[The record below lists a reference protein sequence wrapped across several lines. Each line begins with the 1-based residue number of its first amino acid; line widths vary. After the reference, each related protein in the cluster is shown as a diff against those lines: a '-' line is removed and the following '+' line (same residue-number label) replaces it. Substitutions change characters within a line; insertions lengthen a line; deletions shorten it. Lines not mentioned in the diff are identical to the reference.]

1 MGRSYSA
8 LRASHEKKAALASK
22 AAGANHKRRL
32 TMALK
37 EKGAPRAMWDPPRMS
52 VTPLPNT
59 PPTEKSKPKKMN
71 QAAIQKIKDERSS
84 ELSSGRS
91 LRSST
96 TSAAAKVTENVKTAV
111 GNVKKA
117 AKAAIQKIKDELSS
131 ESPPK
136 STVPLPI
143 TSSASA
149 SNEPRSGRTLRS
161 STASPSAPG
170 MSNTA
175 AIQKLKE
182 ELSADI
188 ELSADMESTA
198 GRTEKIKGE
207 PSVELPSAA
216 TLGPSPPTTASKSK
230 KPRSGKTRRS
240 STPAAHNTA
249 TKKVKKE
256 LSDTPYHGPTLRSS
270 ATSSSG
276 NVEPYSASTLR
287 SSRREAVLRIQ
298 EELSAEATPNPAS
311 GSKVVATAS
320 ELEREPP
327 IEREPQPEAQ
337 PKAENWEGP
346 EHEEAQGTMA
356 GHRYGDHRNCPICE
370 VWGWECPPLH
380 ISEEGQE
387 I

>member
-1 MGRSYSA
+1 MCRSSSA

-59 PPTEKSKPKKMN
+59 PPTEKSKPKSPEPYSPPALHPSTTSGARKMK
-71 QAAIQKIKDERSS
+71 QAAIQKIKDKQSS

-131 ESPPK
+131 ESPPEP
-136 STVPLPI
+136 TDPLPI
-143 TSSASA
+143 TSSASE

-188 ELSADMESTA
+188 ELSADMELSSGQA
-198 GRTEKIKGE
+198 
-207 PSVELPSAA
+207 
-216 TLGPSPPTTASKSK
+216 K
-230 KPRSGKTRRS
+230 KPRSG
-240 STPAAHNTA
+240 
-249 TKKVKKE
+249 
-256 LSDTPYHGPTLRSS
+256 
-270 ATSSSG
+270 
-276 NVEPYSASTLR
+276 
-287 SSRREAVLRIQ
+287 
-298 EELSAEATPNPAS
+298 
-311 GSKVVATAS
+311 
-320 ELEREPP
+320 
-327 IEREPQPEAQ
+327 
-337 PKAENWEGP
+337 
-346 EHEEAQGTMA
+346 
-356 GHRYGDHRNCPICE
+356 
-370 VWGWECPPLH
+370 
-380 ISEEGQE
+380 
-387 I
+387 